1 MIYAG
6 FWKRFLAFVIDGFI
20 VFLISCVLIIPLY
33 ITPLSL
39 ILATLYKVIF
49 ETSPLRST
57 PGKSIMGLAVVR
69 ANGST
74 MTVKDS
80 IVRFAVSFISSM
92 FLFIGY
98 LISLFNEKK
107 QTFHDMVAGTVV
119 IEETFA
125 APNYWSIFVNQWKIL
140 FSSAA
145 QTYHESKTNT
155 FETTA
160 RHVDPTPP
168 TAAQSLEELYNL
180 YKKGILTEEEYNTK
194 KAEYLS
200 RL

>member
-6 FWKRFLAFVIDGFI
+6 FWKRFIALCIDVFI
-20 VFLISCVLIIPLY
+20 IFLISAVLIIPLY
-33 ITPLSL
+33 VSPLSL
-39 ILATLYKVIF
+39 IVAALYKIIF

-57 PGKSIMGLAVVR
+57 PGKAIMGLAVVR
-69 ANGST
+69 ANGAT
-74 MTVKDS
+74 MSVKDS
-80 IVRFAVSFISSM
+80 VVRFAVTFISSM
-92 FLFIGY
+92 FLFLGY
-98 LISLFNEKK
+98 FISLFNDKK

-125 APNYWSIFVNQWKIL
+125 APNYWSIFVNQWKII
-140 FSSAA
+140 FNSAA
-145 QTYHESKTNT
+145 QTYHDSKNNT

-160 RHVDPTPP
+160 RHVDPSPST
-168 TAAQSLEELYNL
+168 AQSLEELYNL
-180 YKKGILTEEEYNTK
+180 YKKGILTEDEYTNK